1 MRTFTTYA
9 KADPEAINLV
19 DRLPTIQSDPAEYR
33 KQMLAIG
40 RHLGAC
46 VRSKLP
52 SQYTKNICVVCTVE
66 DADFLAR
73 GVIETLEEQGLGKQ
87 VHLVCL
93 WNEKIR
99 ANGAS
104 LSPIKKQYKE
114 DFDNKDVT
122 LIIVKSII
130 SGACVVKTN
139 LTRVISYAQPSEI
152 FVVSPVMFIGA
163 EARLSREFPDEI
175 SSKFKFIHFA
185 TDTEKD
191 ADSENILPGI
201 GGSVYKL
208 LGLGDEHTKNKYM
221 PSIVKQ
227 RRKKNFPE
235 LETA

>member
-19 DRLPTIQSDPAEYR
+19 ERLPKIQGDPAGYR

-40 RHLGAC
+40 RHLGAA
-46 VRSKLP
+46 VLGNLP
-52 SQYTKNICVVCTVE
+52 SRYPKNICVVCTVE

-73 GVIETLEEQGLGKQ
+73 GVIEAFEEQGLTEQ
-87 VHLVCL
+87 VHLICL

-99 ANGAS
+99 SNGSS

-122 LIIVKSII
+122 LVIVKSII

-139 LTRVISYAQPSEI
+139 LTRVISYSQPREI

-163 EARLSREFPDEI
+163 EARLSCEFPEEI
-175 SSKFKFIHFA
+175 SSRFKFVHFA

-191 ADSENILPGI
+191 ADSENIRPGI
-201 GGSVYKL
+201 GGSVYEL
-208 LGLGDEHTKNKYM
+208 LGLGDDHTKNKYM

-227 RRKKNFPE
+227 RRKRNFPE

>member
-19 DRLPTIQSDPAEYR
+19 ERLPKIQGDPADYR

-40 RHLGAC
+40 RHLGAA
-46 VRSKLP
+46 VFGNLP
-52 SQYTKNICVVCTVE
+52 SRYPKNICVVCTVE

-73 GVIETLEEQGLGKQ
+73 GVIEAFEEQGLTEQ
-87 VHLVCL
+87 VHLICL

-99 ANGAS
+99 SNGSS

-122 LIIVKSII
+122 LVIVKSII

-139 LTRVISYAQPSEI
+139 LTRVISYSQPREI

-163 EARLSREFPDEI
+163 EARLSREFPEEI
-175 SSKFKFIHFA
+175 SSRFKFVHFA

-191 ADSENILPGI
+191 ADSENIRPGI
-201 GGSVYKL
+201 GGSVYEL
-208 LGLGDEHTKNKYM
+208 LGLGDDHTKNKYM

-227 RRKKNFPE
+227 RRKRNFPE

>member
-19 DRLPTIQSDPAEYR
+19 ERLPTIQGDPAEYR

-40 RHLGAC
+40 RHLGAG
-46 VRSKLP
+46 VLGNLP
-52 SQYTKNICVVCTVE
+52 SQYAKNICVVCTVE

-73 GVIETLEEQGLGKQ
+73 GVIEAFEEQGLGEQ
-87 VHLVCL
+87 VHLICL

-99 ANGAS
+99 AKGSS

-163 EARLSREFPDEI
+163 EARLSREFPEEV
-175 SSKFKFIHFA
+175 SSKFKFVHFA

-191 ADSENILPGI
+191 ADGENIRPGI
-201 GGSVYKL
+201 GGSVYEL
-208 LGLGDEHTKNKYM
+208 LGLGDDHTKNKYM

-227 RRKKNFPE
+227 RRKRNFPE